1 MGLTYVNVAIVNPT
15 DPKRLKRKKL
25 LVDSG
30 ALDSIVPKEVLKAV
44 GIKPY
49 GTETFT
55 LADGSTIDR
64 EVGAAFLRINGRK
77 APSPVIFGEKGDGSL
92 LGVIAL
98 ESLGFT
104 IDPRT
109 GKLKPAPLFLMWGKL
124 LPTTTLLASK
134 HSSPSLPPL
143 EHIRHFTQA

>member
-1 MGLTYVNVAIVNPT
+1 MGLTYVNVAIANPA

-25 LVDSG
+25 LADSG
-30 ALDSIVPKEVLKAV
+30 ALYSIVPKEVLKAV

-77 APSPVIFGEKGDGSL
+77 APSPVIFGEKSDGSL

-109 GKLKPAPLFLMWGKL
+109 GKLKPAPLFLM
-124 LPTTTLLASK
+124 
-134 HSSPSLPPL
+134 
-143 EHIRHFTQA
+143 